1 LVKTFRDL
9 YTSMAGSSLKEK
21 LEGLSRVLGSR
32 FKEALK
38 LVEQGRVRRYVFK
51 PSGRV
56 LWTVAGREGV
66 YEVIPEAP
74 YCSCDDFYFRVLNG
88 KAPLCYHLIAQGL
101 AEATGRYVT
110 VEEDDSVYDEFV
122 SVFRRL
128 RRLGKPKTYVRY
140 RDEVRDRVE
149 ALLKEGP
156 MRARDILREVLAM
169 GFEIP
174 SVNSLA
180 GFLRND
186 PKRRFIC
193 DKGLWMLRRR

>member
-1 LVKTFRDL
+1 
-9 YTSMAGSSLKEK
+9 
-21 LEGLSRVLGSR
+21 
-32 FKEALK
+32 
-38 LVEQGRVRRYVFK
+38 
-51 PSGRV
+51 
-56 LWTVAGREGV
+56 
-66 YEVIPEAP
+66 
-74 YCSCDDFYFRVLNG
+74 
-88 KAPLCYHLIAQGL
+88 L